1 MHVVKFRWDF
11 FIKSDS
17 IFIIQE
23 TVEHQVIEELVI
35 FDTEEKNF
43 YPIDDATTLQIG
55 DYCLDIEY
63 ENSEYKIDI
72 NYIGN

>member
-11 FIKSDS
+11 FIKSDT

-35 FDTEEKNF
+35 FDTKEKIF

>member
-11 FIKSDS
+11 FIKSDT

-35 FDTEEKNF
+35 FDTEEKIF

-55 DYCLDIEY
+55 DYCWDIEY

>member
-1 MHVVKFRWDF
+1 M
-11 FIKSDS
+11 
-17 IFIIQE
+17 
-23 TVEHQVIEELVI
+23 EHQVIEELVI
-35 FDTEEKNF
+35 FDTEEKIF